1 MSSLAL
7 APSWRHHARLN
18 VALIAIDVAC
28 WALTGRP
35 WLAWV
40 STMGE

>member
-1 MSSLAL
+1 MTLAL

-18 VALIAIDVAC
+18 VALLAIDVAC

-35 WLAWV
+35 WLGWLI
-40 STMGE
+40 MIGG